1 MSDGARQLFDPEA
14 LPVAAP
20 SDGPEPAAGAFDPEL
35 HRETHPDVL
44 SIGALYNEVET
55 ALTRA
60 FPRTRQLWVRGEIS
74 HLSDHR
80 SGHLYL
86 DLVDP
91 DEDRPTGPRGRGG
104 VPTLSVKCW
113 RTSWA
118 PLRHALAKE
127 GIELAEGMIVV
138 LRGSIDL
145 YRAKGEVSLILAEI
159 DVTALLGRLAAQR
172 ARLLRQLEE
181 EGLLR
186 RNAALPLP
194 DLPLHVGLVASPGT
208 EGYRDF
214 LGRLT
219 ESGFGFQVSLVKV
232 PVQGAAAPASI
243 ARAVRFLSRSDCDV
257 IAMVRGGGSRADLA
271 AFDTEV
277 VARAVAERD
286 QTGVHRHRAH
296 RRRDG
301 GRPGGRPRLRHAHR
315 VRPSARGGRPAVV
328 GGAAWPRRP
337 ACWPGAC
344 PPCWPTRRPGTRRR
358 AAASL
363 PPPAISCASTASGS
377 GPRRPR

>member
-14 LPVAAP
+14 LPPADPPA
-20 SDGPEPAAGAFDPEL
+20 DPESEAGAFDPEL
-35 HRETHPDVL
+35 RRETHPDVL
-44 SIGALYNEVET
+44 SIGALYNEVDA

-194 DLPLHVGLVASPGT
+194 DRRCASGWWPAPGPRAT
-208 EGYRDF
+208 A
-214 LGRLT
+214 T
-219 ESGFGFQVSLVKV
+219 SS
-232 PVQGAAAPASI
+232 AA
-243 ARAVRFLSRSDCDV
+243 SRS
-257 IAMVRGGGSRADLA
+257 RGSASRC
-271 AFDTEV
+271 
-277 VARAVAERD
+277 R
-286 QTGVHRHRAH
+286 
-296 RRRDG
+296 
-301 GRPGGRPRLRHAHR
+301 
-315 VRPSARGGRPAVV
+315 
-328 GGAAWPRRP
+328 W
-337 ACWPGAC
+337 
-344 PPCWPTRRPGTRRR
+344 
-358 AAASL
+358 
-363 PPPAISCASTASGS
+363 
-377 GPRRPR
+377 